1 MHLITY
7 TFVHKIWYPKLQIEY
22 LPQFNYDMQAAILD
36 MMNKYHKQKL
46 KHLKTYTLLKTTT
59 FTKISYH
66 THVKR

>member
-36 MMNKYHKQKL
+36 MMNKSQTKTETL
-46 KHLKTYTLLKTTT
+46 KNLH
-59 FTKISYH
+59 FTKNNNIY
-66 THVKR
+66 